1 MLGRKRAQAAPP
13 VNLGTVGAEKP
24 ASPKKGKIRE
34 NVESLG
40 TAVLLFLIFRT
51 FVLQAFR
58 IPSESMQDTLL
69 EGDFLFVS
77 KFTYGAKIPFT
88 HTRLPGLRSLR
99 RGDIVVFKNPND
111 RKTDYIKRC
120 VAIAGDT
127 VIVRDNNLFING
139 KPQNEPYTKR
149 VGTGHPLATN
159 WPPDRPYYVVPEDHF
174 FAMGDNRN
182 NSADSRFR
190 WQSRDGRTFEPAVPR
205 DLVVGKA
212 MFIYASFD
220 PEKYYLPRFA
230 RMFRLVR

>member
-1 MLGRKRAQAAPP
+1 MLGRKRAEVGPDAAKA
-13 VNLGTVGAEKP
+13 GAGRP
-24 ASPKKGKIRE
+24 APPKKGKIRE

-40 TAVLLFLIFRT
+40 TAIILFLIFRT

-77 KFTYGAKIPFT
+77 KFTYGAKLPFT
-88 HTRLPGLRSLR
+88 NTRLPGLRSLE
-99 RGDIVVFKNPND
+99 RGDIIVFKNPND

-120 VAIAGDT
+120 VAVAGDT
-127 VIVRDNNLFING
+127 VMVRDNGLYING
-139 KPQNEPYTKR
+139 DRQSEPYTKY
-149 VGTGHPLATN
+149 VGNGHPLATN
-159 WPPDRPYYVVPEDHF
+159 WPQDQPFYVVPPEHF

-190 WQSRDGRTFEPAVPR
+190 WQSRNGHTFEPAVPK

-212 MFIYASFD
+212 LFIYASFD
-220 PEKYYLPRFA
+220 PEHHYLPRFR